1 MTTDPIGLYV
11 HIPFCIRKCNYCD
24 FCSYPGRIGEQLSL
38 YVGTLLKEARQ
49 YARAEKI
56 RVNTLYFGGGT
67 PSLLAPS
74 EFEKILL
81 GISDVFDISEHCELT
96 LEANP
101 GTFDFEKMSAYRS
114 LGVNR
119 ISIGVQSFCKNEL
132 KKLGRIHSA
141 SEAIEGYNVVRRAG
155 FDNVSIDLMY
165 GIPEQTLATFGKT
178 LDEALALDPDH
189 ISAYGLIV
197 EEGTP
202 FFAERD
208 TLAVPD
214 EDTECAMYYTAAERL
229 AAAGYRHYEISNY
242 AKDGHESKHNLK
254 YWRAEEYIGLG
265 VAAYSY
271 FGGMRYG
278 NARSLDAYLSAPS
291 PVECEHLTDGDIAY
305 EYAMMRLR
313 LSEGISL
320 SDYKKRFGMSFLSE
334 RESLIDK
341 FSRHGLISQ
350 DGDRLSLTERGF
362 YLSNTI
368 LAEIL

>member
-1 MTTDPIGLYV
+1 MITDPIGLYV
-11 HIPFCIRKCNYCD
+11 HIPFCVRKCNYCD
-24 FCSYPGRIGEQLSL
+24 FCSYSGRVSEQLSP
-38 YVGTLLKEARQ
+38 YVDALFKEARQ
-49 YARAEKI
+49 YVREEKI
-56 RVNTLYFGGGT
+56 KVNTLYFGGGT
-67 PSLLAPS
+67 PSLLAPW
-74 EFEKILL
+74 ELEKILL
-81 GISDVFDISEHCELT
+81 GLSDIFDVTELRELT

-101 GTFDFEKMSAYRS
+101 GTFDLEKMIAYRS

-119 ISIGVQSFCKNEL
+119 ISIGIQSFHENEL

-141 SEAIEGYNVVRRAG
+141 SESIKGYKAVRRAG

-165 GIPEQTLATFGKT
+165 GIPEQTLASFVGT
-178 LDEALALDPDH
+178 LDEAIALDPEH

-229 AAAGYRHYEISNY
+229 SGAGYRHYEISNY
-242 AKDGHESKHNLK
+242 AKSGRESKHNLK

-265 VAAYSY
+265 ASAYSY
-271 FGGMRYG
+271 FDGMRYG
-278 NARSLDAYLSAPS
+278 NARSLDAYLTDPS
-291 PVECEHLTDGDIAY
+291 PVERERLTDADLAY

-320 SDYKKRFGMSFLSE
+320 ADYKERFGMDFLSV
-334 RESLIDK
+334 REPHIDK
-341 FSRHGLISQ
+341 FSRHGLISR